1 MLKILH
7 KDYKDKVKRLL
18 SVMLPIIGTQIAIMG
33 MNFFDASMSGQAG
46 DADLAGAAIGGN
58 IWMPVQTCF
67 AGILL
72 AWMITYDP
80 ADVTWH
86 SLVAFAAALAYQH
99 GLHDLVTGVAQT
111 DYSGYPDCRQATLQ
125 ALEQALRLGMDYVVT
140 IHTPLMF
147 KSKAETVLLARD
159 LGALPA
165 LADTH
170 TCYYGQRPPCGECP
184 ACKLRAKGFAEA
196 GIADPLIS

>member
-72 AWMITYDP
+72 AAMPLIANLLGAGEKGKISTVVRHGMLL
-80 ADVTWH
+80 A
-86 SLVAFAAALAYQH
+86 VAFSVLINCWRRYLFAAFFAWHGPGAGGLSHCALVYGWPGHRRAAVLSYH
-99 GLHDLVTGVAQT
+99 TAAQ
-111 DYSGYPDCRQATLQ
+111 
-125 ALEQALRLGMDYVVT
+125 
-140 IHTPLMF
+140 
-147 KSKAETVLLARD
+147 
-159 LGALPA
+159 
-165 LADTH
+165 
-170 TCYYGQRPPCGECP
+170 PC
-184 ACKLRAKGFAEA
+184 
-196 GIADPLIS
+196 

>member
-72 AWMITYDP
+72 AAM
-80 ADVTWH
+80 
-86 SLVAFAAALAYQH
+86 
-99 GLHDLVTGVAQT
+99 
-111 DYSGYPDCRQATLQ
+111 
-125 ALEQALRLGMDYVVT
+125 
-140 IHTPLMF
+140 PLI
-147 KSKAETVLLARD
+147 ANL
-159 LGALPA
+159 LGAGEKKKISTVVRHGMLLLSFCRRFCRAWDWHRRFITLRCGIWPV
-165 LADTH
+165 LA
-170 TCYYGQRPPCGECP
+170 
-184 ACKLRAKGFAEA
+184 
-196 GIADPLIS
+196 

>member
-72 AWMITYDP
+72 AAMPLIANLLGAGEKEKISTVVRHGMLL
-80 ADVTWH
+80 A
-86 SLVAFAAALAYQH
+86 VAFSVLDNCWRRYLFAAVFAGHGPGTGGLSHCAVVYAGLA
-99 GLHDLVTGVAQT
+99 
-111 DYSGYPDCRQATLQ
+111 
-125 ALEQALRLGMDYVVT
+125 
-140 IHTPLMF
+140 
-147 KSKAETVLLARD
+147 
-159 LGALPA
+159 
-165 LADTH
+165 
-170 TCYYGQRPPCGECP
+170 
-184 ACKLRAKGFAEA
+184 
-196 GIADPLIS
+196 

>member
-46 DADLAGAAIGGN
+46 DADLGGAAIGGN

-72 AWMITYDP
+72 AAMPLIANLLGAGEKKNLYGST
-80 ADVTWH
+80 TWH
-86 SLVAFAAALAYQH
+86 AVGRSLFRADNCRWHYLFAAVFAGH
-99 GLHDLVTGVAQT
+99 GPGAGGLSHCAVVYGRSWHRRAAVLSHHAVA
-111 DYSGYPDCRQATLQ
+111 
-125 ALEQALRLGMDYVVT
+125 
-140 IHTPLMF
+140 
-147 KSKAETVLLARD
+147 
-159 LGALPA
+159 
-165 LADTH
+165 
-170 TCYYGQRPPCGECP
+170 
-184 ACKLRAKGFAEA
+184 
-196 GIADPLIS
+196 